1 MVVAKIGFMA
11 IFVAFMFVILKYV
24 GFSNNA
30 NFDTS
35 FSMIFLFVTVV
46 LISLF
51 VAFVVKIKS
60 DS

>member
-1 MVVAKIGFMA
+1 MVVTKIGFVA
-11 IFVAFMFVILKYV
+11 IFAAFMFVVIKYV
-24 GFSNNA
+24 DFSNNA

-46 LISLF
+46 LVSLF
-51 VAFVVKIKS
+51 IAFVVKIKS